1 MATGG
6 QIQHKNLQGHP
17 LPEKQLNQREKKH
30 IDKEATETKKKN
42 KRQQEAEAG
51 GDTRTRDHAKSLTLS
66 RFHQHIDKEAQKKLE
81 TKKYQVSETSSSSL
95 AKARV

>member
-30 IDKEATETKKKN
+30 IDKEATERQKK
-42 KRQQEAEAG
+42 KRQQEAG

>member
-30 IDKEATETKKKN
+30 IDKEATERQKKN
-42 KRQQEAEAG
+42 ASRKQGAIPEQE
-51 GDTRTRDHAKSLTLS
+51 TM
-66 RFHQHIDKEAQKKLE
+66 QK
-81 TKKYQVSETSSSSL
+81 
-95 AKARV
+95 A

>member
-30 IDKEATETKKKN
+30 IDKEATKRQKKKQTPAGSRGRYPN
-42 KRQQEAEAG
+42 KRPCKKPNSQQVPS
-51 GDTRTRDHAKSLTLS
+51 T
-66 RFHQHIDKEAQKKLE
+66 
-81 TKKYQVSETSSSSL
+81 Y
-95 AKARV
+95 